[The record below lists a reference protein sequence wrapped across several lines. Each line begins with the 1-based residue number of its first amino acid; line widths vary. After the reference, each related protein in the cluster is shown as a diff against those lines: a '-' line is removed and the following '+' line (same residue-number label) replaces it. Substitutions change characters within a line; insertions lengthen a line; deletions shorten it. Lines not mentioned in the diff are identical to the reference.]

1 MAPSLAES
9 ANDARIAR
17 FLRDS
22 FPYPYSPED
31 AEAFIAFAR
40 EENGRGEFY
49 RAIVADGKAVGG
61 IAVTR
66 GADVYKK
73 SGELGYWLAPAVWG
87 RGVMTRAVREI
98 CKEVFETT
106 DIVRI
111 FAEPFSVNAASCR
124 VLEKCGFRMEG
135 VLPQSVRK
143 GGALLDSCIYGLT
156 REEWKKNEDRRRQ

>member
-1 MAPSLAES
+1 MDFSLEKWQPSFAGSVTES
-9 ANDARIAR
+9 ANDARVAR

-124 VLEKCGFRMEG
+124 VLEKNGFAKEG
-135 VLPQSVRK
+135 IKRKSVFK
-143 GGALLDSCIYGLT
+143 NGAFYDSIVYA
-156 REEWKKNEDRRRQ
+156 RIKE

>member
-1 MAPSLAES
+1 MDFSLEKWQPSFAGSVTES
-9 ANDARIAR
+9 ANDARVAR

-124 VLEKCGFRMEG
+124 VLEKNGFAKEG
-135 VLPQSVRK
+135 VKKKSVFK
-143 GGALLDSCIYGLT
+143 NGEFYDSAMYALVK
-156 REEWKKNEDRRRQ
+156 E